1 MKISHVA
8 NVLEAWA
15 PPSLAESYD
24 NVGLIVGDPQAE
36 ATGVLINLDV
46 TEALIDEALEKGIN
60 MIVTHHPIWFG
71 PRKKL
76 NGEDYVSRI
85 IIKAIKNDIALYACH
100 TNLDNVQSGVN
111 EMIGRKLGAGNM
123 RMLRTKSD
131 LLLKLVAYGH
141 REIMHELTES
151 VMQAGG
157 TDIRVQ
163 YESGEARLETILPA
177 YAKGNVINALKK
189 HHKSGAPVYHVV
201 PVQGNM
207 AEVGSGMIG
216 TLAEP
221 MAKVDFMT
229 MVKNTFDCG
238 GIRYADSPVTSIQKV
253 AWCGGAGS
261 FLISAA
267 RRAGADAFITGDIT
281 YHKYFDNEDDILLMD
296 IGHYESEQF
305 TSELIYNYM
314 SKTFVNFAVRL
325 STLKTN
331 PVKYF

>member
-8 NVLEAWA
+8 RALETWA

-24 NVGLIVGDPQAE
+24 NVGLIVGNPKAE

-46 TEALIDEALEKGIN
+46 TEALLDEAKAEGIN

-111 EMIGRKLGAGNM
+111 EMIGRKLGAQNM
-123 RMLRTKSD
+123 RILSSKRD
-131 LLLKLVAYGH
+131 LLLKLVTYAPD
-141 REIMHELTES
+141 EAMDALSEAVS
-151 VMQAGG
+151 QAGG
-157 TDIRVQ
+157 TDIKVLSDTGQ
-163 YESGEARLETILPA
+163 SRLETILPA
-177 YAKGNVINALKK
+177 YAKGEIINIIRK
-189 HHKSGAPVYHVV
+189 HHQGDSPVYHVL
-201 PVQGNM
+201 PVKGNF

-221 MAKVDFMT
+221 VSKADFMAT
-229 MVKNTFDCG
+229 VKKTFDCG
-238 GIRYADSPVTSIQKV
+238 GIRYADAPVETIKKV

-261 FLISAA
+261 FLIAAA

-281 YHKYFDNEDDILLMD
+281 YHKYFDNEDEILLMD

-305 TSELIYNYM
+305 TSELIYSYL

-325 STLKTN
+325 SKLKTN

>member
-8 NVLEAWA
+8 KALEAWA

-46 TEALIDEALEKGIN
+46 TEALLDEAKAEGIN

-111 EMIGRKLGAGNM
+111 EMIGRKLGVEDM
-123 RMLRTKSD
+123 RILRSKRD
-131 LLLKLVAYGH
+131 LLLKMVGYAPQSAMPAISKSVA
-141 REIMHELTES
+141 E
-151 VMQAGG
+151 AGG
-157 TDIRVQ
+157 RDIQIRN
-163 YESGEARLETILPA
+163 EGENARLETIFPA
-177 YAKGNVINALKK
+177 YAKGQVINALRKD
-189 HHKSGAPVYHVV
+189 HPEASPIYHIVSA
-201 PVQGNM
+201 QGNF

-216 TLAEP
+216 TLSEP
-221 MAKVDFMT
+221 MAKADFMAS
-229 MVKNTFDCG
+229 VKKTFDCG
-238 GIRYADSPVTSIQKV
+238 GIRYADAPVETIKKV

-261 FLISAA
+261 FLIAAA

-281 YHKYFDNEDDILLMD
+281 YHKYFDNEGDILLMD

-325 STLKTN
+325 SKLKTN